1 MNNKYLKCSPCPASQ
16 LLDDK
21 RMALI
26 ERWEC
31 KRDSYLSRTKNVKL
45 ILLGESMPASRY
57 FYDIETDYQ
66 DSGLRYSLK
75 KEFGKLELNDSQFLM
90 SMTRKGIVLFDCAL
104 CPLHQLY
111 DNATKRH
118 AATYC
123 FLSITH
129 ETISK
134 FTDTPIVTVFPANR
148 GWLKSEIPSEI
159 RYRVQGECTFSD
171 QSGLSDFYK
180 ELITKNY
187 NQIIFN
193 YGIIRL
199 NKK

>member
-1 MNNKYLKCSPCPASQ
+1 MNEKYSKCSKCPAYR
-16 LLDDK
+16 LLDSK
-21 RMALI
+21 RKALI
-26 ERWEC
+26 ERWER
-31 KRDSYLSRTKNVKL
+31 KRDSYLSHTKQVKL
-45 ILLGESMPASRY
+45 ILLGESIPASRY

-111 DNATKRH
+111 DNVTKRH

-123 FLSITH
+123 FLTITH

-134 FTDTPIVTVFPANR
+134 FPDSPIVTVFPAHR
-148 GWLKSEIPSEI
+148 GWLKTEIPYEI
-159 RYRVQGECTFSD
+159 RNQVKGEFSFSD
-171 QSGLSDFYK
+171 QSGLSD
-180 ELITKNY
+180 LY
-187 NQIIFN
+187 NQ
-193 YGIIRL
+193 L
-199 NKK
+199 TA